1 MQLVYSAHTHSVGV
15 GEVPG
20 VGQPAAEVV
29 ICASPV
35 RHTHREHQLPS
46 SPVMGITALLT
57 ALLFSVTSNQ
67 TNCCS
72 PRYNAVTVTDNK
84 MRRYYN
90 LL

>member
-35 RHTHREHQLPS
+35 RHTHRAS
-46 SPVMGITALLT
+46 ASIITSDGNNGVT
-57 ALLFSVTSNQ
+57 NGVIVFSNE
-67 TNCCS
+67 
-72 PRYNAVTVTDNK
+72 
-84 MRRYYN
+84 
-90 LL
+90 